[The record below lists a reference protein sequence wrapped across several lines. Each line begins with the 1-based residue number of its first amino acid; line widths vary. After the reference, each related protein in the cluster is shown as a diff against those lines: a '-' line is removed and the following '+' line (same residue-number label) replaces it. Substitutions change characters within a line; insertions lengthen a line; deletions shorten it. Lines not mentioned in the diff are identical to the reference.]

1 MTPKLKINQI
11 KNSKDW
17 YLVIKMLT
25 ELVKGNTVN
34 SDCFNKKIENI
45 KMNQSKMTNSMAELK
60 KKKNAHAGRTHSG
73 EREICFS
80 GICIYYETLAAF
92 LSKK

>member
-17 YLVIKMLT
+17 YLVIKLLT

-60 KKKNAHAGRTHSG
+60 KKKKRTCWQDPFRG
-73 EREICFS
+73 ERDLLQW
-80 GICIYYETLAAF
+80 YLH
-92 LSKK
+92 LL

>member
-60 KKKNAHAGRTHSG
+60 KKKKFTCWQDPFRG
-73 EREICFS
+73 ERD
-80 GICIYYETLAAF
+80 L
-92 LSKK
+92 L

>member
-60 KKKNAHAGRTHSG
+60 KKKCTWWQDPFRG
-73 EREICFS
+73 ERDLLQW
-80 GICIYYETLAAF
+80 YLH
-92 LSKK
+92 LL

>member
-60 KKKNAHAGRTHSG
+60 KKKCTCWQDTFRG
-73 EREICFS
+73 ERD
-80 GICIYYETLAAF
+80 L
-92 LSKK
+92 L

>member
-60 KKKNAHAGRTHSG
+60 KKKKCTCWQDPFRG
-73 EREICFS
+73 ERD
-80 GICIYYETLAAF
+80 L
-92 LSKK
+92 L